1 LFAIGPHKLSS
12 PVVLAPMAGVTDLPF
27 RKICRRMGAGLAI
40 SEMVISNPAMRA
52 SRKTQLRLDHTGETG
67 PRAVQIVGSEPEM
80 MAAAASFNVERGA
93 DIIDINMGCPM
104 KKVCKKAAGSAL
116 LRDSDLVQRILEAVV
131 AAVAVPV
138 TLKIRTGW
146 DRDSIN
152 ALAIGN
158 IAQDSGIQALTIHGR
173 TRQCR
178 FAGSAEY
185 DTIAEVATSLHIP
198 VIANGDICT
207 PEQAR
212 DVLDYTGAAGVMIGR
227 AAQGNPWIFSATN
240 HLLEHGVAAP
250 QTDATEIFKVMLE
263 HLHALHQFY
272 GLEQGMRIARKHIGW
287 YLTSLK
293 AESFNRR
300 FNTVS
305 TAVDQHQALLQFFET
320 TQQEELAA

>member
-1 LFAIGPHKLSS
+1 MFAIGPHKLSS

-152 ALAIGN
+152 ALTIGN
-158 IAQDSGIQALTIHGR
+158 IAQDSGVQALTIHGR

-185 DTIAEVATSLHIP
+185 DTIAEVAASLHIP

-250 QTDATEIFKVMLE
+250 QTAATEIFKVMLE

-305 TAVDQHQALLQFFET
+305 TAADQHQALLQFFET

>member
-1 LFAIGPHKLSS
+1 MFAIGPHKLSS

-152 ALAIGN
+152 ALTIGN
-158 IAQDSGIQALTIHGR
+158 IAQDSGVQALTIHGR

-185 DTIAEVATSLHIP
+185 DTIAEVAASLHIP

-212 DVLDYTGAAGVMIGR
+212 DVLDYTGAAGIMIGR

-250 QTDATEIFKVMLE
+250 QTAATEIFKVMLE

-305 TAVDQHQALLQFFET
+305 TAADQHQALLQFFET